1 MENIIYQAI
10 AKENEADLNF
20 IRCTNRPGLYD
31 RLEKLKD
38 NLQICQKA
46 LEDYLGITYSYH

>member
-1 MENIIYQAI
+1 MISQAI

-31 RLEKLKD
+31 QLEKIKD
-38 NLQICQKA
+38 DLQICQKA
-46 LEDYLGITYSYH
+46 LEDYLGKLKLFLH

>member
-1 MENIIYQAI
+1 M
-10 AKENEADLNF
+10 DLNF

-31 RLEKLKD
+31 QLEKMKD

-46 LEDYLGITYSYH
+46 LEDYLGNSILSFCIFEFNLNRN